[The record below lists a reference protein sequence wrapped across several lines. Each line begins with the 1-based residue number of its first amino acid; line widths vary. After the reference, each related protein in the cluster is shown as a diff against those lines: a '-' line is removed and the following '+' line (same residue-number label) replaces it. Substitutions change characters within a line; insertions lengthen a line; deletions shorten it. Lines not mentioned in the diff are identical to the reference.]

1 MSDFIAT
8 TAPVS
13 ELSRLRDEVANLI
26 RGDGTRADYSALNKV
41 YLVSG
46 KIRGRPELQGELAL
60 NTDGSLVFTSGR
72 LEVKLSS
79 AITLETVAYVRRL
92 FNKPE
97 GDFTFMVLRPGS
109 TQGKWSRYN
118 SDGVRLEMDEL
129 GDFGTNQGA
138 DFDKTKLDAVIRHA
152 QECGDVGILLSESA
166 AYCCKSGT
174 HIQLAGVDISTL
186 PEASEVNKKTGQTGL
201 IAKPQVLAF
210 VNAVSQ
216 YCGQMDESGK
226 VRYSGLV
233 VSNRNDQKAAG
244 MRFTMVDGYIDTVNK
259 TGERIVID
267 AGGGTYKVYHQNG
280 LTRTHL
286 GDVAYDQD
294 AVLVEL
300 ETQA

>member
-1 MSDFIAT
+1 MSDFIAI

-13 ELSRLRDEVANLI
+13 ELSRLRDEVATLI
-26 RGDGTRADYSALNKV
+26 RGDGTRADYSALHKV

-60 NTDGSLVFTSGR
+60 KIDGSLVFTSGR

-79 AITLETVAYVRRL
+79 AITLETVAHVRRL
-92 FNKPE
+92 FNIPE
-97 GDFTFMVLRPGS
+97 GVNFTFTVLRPGS

-118 SDGVRLEMDEL
+118 SDGVLLESGEL
-129 GDFGTNQGA
+129 GDFGTSQGA

-152 QECGDVGILLSESA
+152 QECGDVGILLSESG

-174 HIQLAGVDISTL
+174 HIQLAGVDISTT
-186 PEASEVNKKTGQTGL
+186 PEYDPKTK
-201 IAKPQVLAF
+201 APVLAF

-216 YCGQMDESGK
+216 YCGEKG
-226 VRYSGLV
+226 YSGLV
-233 VSNRNDQKAAG
+233 VSNRNDQKTAG

-286 GDVAYDQD
+286 GDVAYNQD
-294 AVLVEL
+294 AVLAEL